1 MPEPI
6 KPTESDQAPQS
17 QPVEEPAP
25 VAPELN
31 PASVG
36 EPAAVVAPSAS
47 ADNDAPT
54 AEPEPEP
61 AQPTN
66 ITAAA
71 PVAASLANG
80 NTEDVPPFYRK
91 SIGFVLI
98 SVFIPLIGVIPGLII
113 ALTGKVYFHRKGE
126 YVPMSKLQ
134 SIFIPVMGFL
144 ISFGGLLSILQG

>member
-54 AEPEPEP
+54 AEPEP

-71 PVAASLANG
+71 PVAASPANG

>member
-6 KPTESDQAPQS
+6 KPTEPDQAPQS

-36 EPAAVVAPSAS
+36 EPATVVAPSAS
-47 ADNDAPT
+47 TDNVAPT
-54 AEPEPEP
+54 AEP

-71 PVAASLANG
+71 PVAASPANG
-80 NTEDVPPFYRK
+80 NSEDVPPFYRK

>member
-1 MPEPI
+1 MPEPSN
-6 KPTESDQAPQS
+6 PTEPEQAPQS
-17 QPVEEPAP
+17 QPHPAVEPAP
-25 VAPELN
+25 VAPELI
-31 PASVG
+31 PSTVG
-36 EPAAVVAPSAS
+36 EPAAPVDTPSAS
-47 ADNDAPT
+47 ADNVAAT
-54 AEPEPEP
+54 VEP
-61 AQPTN
+61 APPTN

-71 PVAASLANG
+71 VASPANG

-98 SVFIPLIGVIPGLII
+98 SVFIPLVGVIPGLII

-144 ISFGGLLSILQG
+144 ISFSGLLSILL

>member
-6 KPTESDQAPQS
+6 KPTEPDQAPQP

-36 EPAAVVAPSAS
+36 EPAAAVAPSAS
-47 ADNDAPT
+47 TDNVAPT
-54 AEPEPEP
+54 AEP

-71 PVAASLANG
+71 PVAASPANG
-80 NTEDVPPFYRK
+80 NSEDVPPFYRK